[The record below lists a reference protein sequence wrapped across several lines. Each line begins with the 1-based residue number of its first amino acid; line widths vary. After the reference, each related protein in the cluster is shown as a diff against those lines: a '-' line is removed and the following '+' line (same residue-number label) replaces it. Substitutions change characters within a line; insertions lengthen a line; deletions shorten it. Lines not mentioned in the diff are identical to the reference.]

1 MKAAEILPN
10 IVDSSFHST
19 CAIRTNING
28 NAVVHAHDFS
38 TNNGL
43 SF

>member
-19 CAIRTNING
+19 CAIRINTNDN
-28 NAVVHAHDFS
+28 VVCHAHEDF
-38 TNNGL
+38 
-43 SF
+43 